1 MLGISTIMP
10 TVLRGR
16 LGSRVVSVL
25 DSGAEGPGFKSQPR
39 RCRVTVIGK
48 LFTPIVPLFTKQRK
62 LVAALLRVARVTA
75 GLEESNGS
83 LPPGLWLTSPAGWL
97 PRSGIS
103 SGTLRSV
110 IEYGL
115 PLLFTPYVFYVQQTT
130 RHWLSPTTCF
140 AVIIPTPPEE
150 DRATAIFNMQ
160 KNLVKLERVVT
171 KIWSRTDRQTDRQAH
186 HDTPRF
192 LIGTSFHYSDSNYYY
207 FRFSFCKPHL

>member
-39 RCRVTVIGK
+39 RGRVTVIGK

-83 LPPGLWLTSPAGWL
+83 LPPGL
-97 PRSGIS
+97 
-103 SGTLRSV
+103 
-110 IEYGL
+110 
-115 PLLFTPYVFYVQQTT
+115 
-130 RHWLSPTTCF
+130 
-140 AVIIPTPPEE
+140 
-150 DRATAIFNMQ
+150 
-160 KNLVKLERVVT
+160 
-171 KIWSRTDRQTDRQAH
+171 
-186 HDTPRF
+186 
-192 LIGTSFHYSDSNYYY
+192 
-207 FRFSFCKPHL
+207 